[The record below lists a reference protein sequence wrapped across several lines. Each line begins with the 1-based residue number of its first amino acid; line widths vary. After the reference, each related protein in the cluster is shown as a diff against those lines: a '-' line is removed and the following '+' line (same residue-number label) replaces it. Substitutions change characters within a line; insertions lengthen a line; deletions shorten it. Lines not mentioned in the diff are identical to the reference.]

1 MAATPDEVI
10 WRLATCVNCM
20 PILPQPFRSVDEA
33 MKWVDGHAEA
43 TGHSIIYSVLR
54 QKVSPEEKGKGH

>member
-1 MAATPDEVI
+1 
-10 WRLATCVNCM
+10 M

-54 QKVSPEEKGKGH
+54 EKISLKEKGEG